1 MQSYWL
7 TLLTFSLPELFA
19 LGVALALL
27 LTNARPGPERR
38 LGLIGIG
45 VMLGASCAGLALSV
59 LLGLSLSGGGGMS
72 SVFSVLRTLVNVCSL
87 GGLLCVVWALCRAT
101 RAAAPPTS

>member
-7 TLLTFSLPELFA
+7 SLLSYSLPELFA
-19 LGVALALL
+19 LGVAIVLL
-27 LTNARPGPERR
+27 LTSARPGPSRQ

-45 VMLGASCAGLALSV
+45 VMLGASCAGLALS
-59 LLGLSLSGGGGMS
+59 LLQGFSLSGGGGMS
-72 SVFSVLRTLVNVCSL
+72 SAFTVLRTLINVCSL

-101 RAAAPPTS
+101 QAGAPPPR

>member
-7 TLLTFSLPELFA
+7 SLLTFALPELFA

-27 LTNARPGPERR
+27 LTNARPGPGRQ
-38 LGLIGIG
+38 LGLIGISI
-45 VMLGASCAGLALSV
+45 MLGASCAGLALSV
-59 LLGLSLSGGGGMS
+59 LQGLSLSGSGGMS

-101 RAAAPPTS
+101 RTGAPPTP

>member
-7 TLLTFSLPELFA
+7 SVLTYALPELFA
-19 LGVALALL
+19 LGVALVLL
-27 LTNARPGPERR
+27 LTNARPGPGRQ
-38 LGLIGIG
+38 LGLIGISI
-45 VMLGASCAGLALSV
+45 MLGASCAGLALSV
-59 LLGLSLSGGGGMS
+59 LLGVSLSGSGGMS

-101 RAAAPPTS
+101 QAGAPPPR

>member
-7 TLLTFSLPELFA
+7 SLLTYALPELFA

-45 VMLGASCAGLALSV
+45 IMLGASCAGLALSV
-59 LLGLSLSGGGGMS
+59 LLGVSLSGGGGMS
-72 SVFSVLRTLVNVCSL
+72 SAFSVLRTLASVCSL

-101 RAAAPPTS
+101 RAGAPR